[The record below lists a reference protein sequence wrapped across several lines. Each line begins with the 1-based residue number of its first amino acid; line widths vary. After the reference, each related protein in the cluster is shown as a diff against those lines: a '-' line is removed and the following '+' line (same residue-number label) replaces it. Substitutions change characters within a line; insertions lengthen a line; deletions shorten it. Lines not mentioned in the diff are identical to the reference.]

1 MCQRMLVLPREACHV
16 LIRSAAFDL
25 NLLHHVLQPEET
37 VHPVSRT
44 FYENEV
50 FKTGVFVDQ

>member
-1 MCQRMLVLPREACHV
+1 MFDSLSHLRLNFPR
-16 LIRSAAFDL
+16 
-25 NLLHHVLQPEET
+25 HVLQPEET